1 MKTEYLPFTTDM
13 IPEAGR
19 LLAERHQRN
28 RVQIPELPFRFE
40 DPQVACK
47 ALEALW
53 KEKLKNGFAA
63 FRNGKMVG
71 YLIGEMTTNPW
82 GRSGTV
88 YLPGYALAEGEG
100 LRVLQD
106 LYALLGEEWV
116 KKGNFNH
123 YLYISAADPDVIK
136 ALFDVGFGKER
147 VDALLDLRSAEIPQ
161 TEAPTRVVIRR
172 AGVGDNA
179 HLGSLSDVIFRALG
193 NAPYWHPTVPED
205 WDELRE
211 GWSELAD
218 DKEWTVW
225 MALEKDDALGTI
237 GFRPE
242 VEEDTQMLVS
252 PRTIYLSVAATKP
265 HARGRGINT
274 ALAWHGLEQAREEG
288 FEVCYTNWISPNLLA
303 SRFWPRFGFRD
314 VAYRLAKKVNPM
326 IAWAR
331 AE

>member
-100 LRVLQD
+100 LRVLRD
-106 LYALLGEEWV
+106 LYTLLGEGWV

-161 TEAPTRVVIRR
+161 TEAPTRVVIRK

-179 HLGSLSDVIFRALG
+179 PLGS
-193 NAPYWHPTVPED
+193 
-205 WDELRE
+205 
-211 GWSELAD
+211 
-218 DKEWTVW
+218 
-225 MALEKDDALGTI
+225 
-237 GFRPE
+237 
-242 VEEDTQMLVS
+242 
-252 PRTIYLSVAATKP
+252 
-265 HARGRGINT
+265 
-274 ALAWHGLEQAREEG
+274 
-288 FEVCYTNWISPNLLA
+288 
-303 SRFWPRFGFRD
+303 
-314 VAYRLAKKVNPM
+314 
-326 IAWAR
+326 
-331 AE
+331 